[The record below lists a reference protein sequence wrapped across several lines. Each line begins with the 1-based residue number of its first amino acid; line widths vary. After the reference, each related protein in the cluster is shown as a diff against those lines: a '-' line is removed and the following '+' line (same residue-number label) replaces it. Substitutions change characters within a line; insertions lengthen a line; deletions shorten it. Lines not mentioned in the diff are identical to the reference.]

1 MVLSLSSCS
10 DDDEVF
16 VTSEQIIGTWD
27 VIWAEQDG
35 ESIDIPKGYIYM
47 KRNHSIFR
55 HDNFIGCFS
64 ADKIKMSA
72 RK

>member
-1 MVLSLSSCS
+1 MLLCATMVYLYLLAL

-35 ESIDIPKGYIYM
+35 EV
-47 KRNHSIFR
+47 
-55 HDNFIGCFS
+55 
-64 ADKIKMSA
+64 
-72 RK
+72 